1 MHYVSNDSAVMKVF
15 PAADAGAADAAGA
28 ADDDAVVHLGASCS
42 CRPSKK
48 KNDPR
53 SFDIPIQEILNISD
67 DLHYSPVRWAC
78 PLRPVEVDGT

>member
-1 MHYVSNDSAVMKVF
+1 MHYVSNDSAVTKVF
-15 PAADAGAADAAGA
+15 PAADAAGA